1 MPRVPVLRA
10 ALFTVLLGLVPVGL
24 LLLPGTGEN
33 ADRPPELVPLPQVP
47 VPASDQLTPPKVE
60 LGKLLF
66 FDPRLS
72 GDSSTSC
79 ATCHDPKLGWG
90 DGGELSRG
98 YPGTVHWRNSQTVLN
113 AAYLTKWFWTGSA
126 ATMEAQAKS
135 AMTGPLAGNMNPGL
149 AEERLKQVPVYV
161 DLFRKAYGSAP
172 SLDLALRAIAAFERT
187 VVSRNVPFDRYLR
200 GETSALTPE
209 QQRGLSLFQG
219 KAACTQ
225 CHRGPML
232 TDETMHNVGVPPNP
246 AFAADPLRQIAMR
259 ERIRSKG
266 VAESVYLAFDRD
278 PGHFLDTRRDEDKGK
293 FRTPPLRELRYT
305 APYMHNGVFLTL
317 EEVVDFYNKGGG
329 DDPFG
334 TKSRLVKPLNLSPEE
349 QRALVAFLD
358 SLSGDEVIVQPPPLP
373 PYGTH
378 PIPMSGRW

>member
-1 MPRVPVLRA
+1 MPRLPVLRA
-10 ALFTVLLGLVPVGL
+10 GLFAVLLGLVPVGL

-33 ADRPPELVPLPQVP
+33 ADRPAGLAPLPPVP
-47 VPASDQLTPPKVE
+47 VPGNDPLTPPKAE

-72 GDSSTSC
+72 GDASTSC

-113 AAYLTKWFWTGSA
+113 AAYLTRWFWTGSA

-135 AMTGPLAGNMNPGL
+135 AMTGPLAGNMNPVL

-200 GETSALTPE
+200 GETSALTAE
-209 QQRGLSLFQG
+209 QQRGLGLFRG
-219 KAACTQ
+219 KAACIQ
-225 CHRGPML
+225 CHHGPML

-259 ERIRSKG
+259 ERMKSKG
-266 VAESVYLAFDRD
+266 VPERVYLVFDRD
-278 PGHFLDTRRDEDKGK
+278 PGRFLDTQRDEDKGK

-334 TKSRLVKPLNLSPEE
+334 TKSHLVKPLNLSPEE

-378 PIPMSGRW
+378 PMPMNGRW